1 MRRTTIKMTK
11 LTFGLFVSII
21 IIVTLLMSAS
31 PILAQTIPDY
41 TGGVKSFGAF
51 IENVSS
57 YLLGLAAPLAVLI
70 SLWAA
75 FILMTA
81 AGDPKRIT
89 AGHQTLMWAVIGLAV
104 IILSRAMLQITQTTV
119 AAGAPEAII
128 QKLIGYARNI
138 GGPIAIVMFLYGGLL
153 LSTSQPEKIK
163 TAYKIFL
170 WTSVAIAIIA
180 LASSIEAIVL
190 FFFK

>member
-21 IIVTLLMSAS
+21 IIGTLLMSAS

-41 TGGVKSFGAF
+41 TGAGTFSKLISS
-51 IENVSS
+51 VSS
-57 YLLGLAAPLAVLI
+57 YLLGLVGPIAVFI

-75 FILMTA
+75 FLLMTA
-81 AGDPKRIT
+81 AGDPKRIA

-104 IILSRAMLQITQTTV
+104 IILSNAALSITQTTV
-119 AAGAPEAII
+119 SAGGPQDII
-128 QKLIGYARNI
+128 NKLIGYLLTI

-170 WTSVAIAIIA
+170 WTSVGVAIIVIS
-180 LASSIEAIVL
+180 SSIQTIVL
-190 FFFK
+190 FFLKK

>member
-1 MRRTTIKMTK
+1 MFKSAIKMTK
-11 LTFGLFVSII
+11 LTFGLFSSII
-21 IIVTLLMSAS
+21 IIGTLLISAS

-41 TGGVKSFGAF
+41 TGGVRSFGAF

-81 AGDPKRIT
+81 AGDPQRIK
-89 AGHQTLMWAVIGLAV
+89 AGHKTLMWAVIGLAV

-128 QKLIGYARNI
+128 QRLIGYARNI
-138 GGPIAIVMFLYGGLL
+138 GGPIAIVMFLYGGFL

>member
-1 MRRTTIKMTK
+1 MTK
-11 LTFGLFVSII
+11 LTFGLFSSII
-21 IIVTLLMSAS
+21 IIGTLLISAS

-41 TGGVKSFGAF
+41 TGGVRSFGAF

-81 AGDPKRIT
+81 AGDPQRIK
-89 AGHQTLMWAVIGLAV
+89 AGHKTLMWAVIGLAV

-128 QKLIGYARNI
+128 QRLIGYARNI
-138 GGPIAIVMFLYGGLL
+138 GGPIAIVMFLYGGFL